1 MSLIESLTLFCIMLA
16 LAAMP
21 STSVA
26 LVVTRSATA
35 GLANGIATA
44 VGIVLGDLVF
54 VVLAVLGLAVVAEVL
69 GGIFTVIKILGALY
83 LLWFGFS
90 LFITQANPQFVA
102 PRSGKAGSLVTSLLA
117 GFLLT
122 LGDIKA
128 ILFYA
133 SLFPLF
139 IDVSQLNAADFLL
152 VVAMTIV
159 SVGGVKVC
167 YAFAANR
174 ITALPLAPWLQRL
187 TRKVAGGVML
197 GAGGYLL
204 VKSS

>member
-1 MSLIESLTLFCIMLA
+1 MSLNESLALFCIMLV

-26 LVVTRSATA
+26 LVVTRSATT
-35 GLANGIATA
+35 GLVNGLATA

-54 VVLAVLGLAVVAEVL
+54 VVLAVLGLAVVAEAL

-90 LFITQANPQFVA
+90 LFITQANPQVVA
-102 PRSGKAGSLVTSLLA
+102 PRTGRAGSLVASLLA
-117 GFLLT
+117 GFFLT
-122 LGDIKA
+122 LGDVKA
-128 ILFYA
+128 ILFYV

-139 IDVSQLNAADFLL
+139 IDVSQLNAADLLL
-152 VVAMTIV
+152 VVVLTIV
-159 SVGGVKVC
+159 SVGGVKVL

-174 ITALPLAPWLQRL
+174 IAAMPLAPWLQRL
-187 TRKVAGGVML
+187 TRKAAGGLML